1 MPSSYGDV
9 KINSNSVFLKIIA
22 GTPHDVRLLDPTP
35 VEMYNHQFGNKPV
48 KCKGSMCDLCQNE
61 DQKIST
67 KKQRFVVNV
76 YDHTTS
82 KVQLLEYGSMIANQL
97 QTIAK
102 SLSEE
107 GMDIMDFDL
116 KIEVS
121 GSGMETKYKVTQRQK
136 SKPIPEDIKKLPIE
150 GAISF

>member
-22 GTPHDVRLLDPTP
+22 GTPHDIRLLDPTP
-35 VEMYNHQFGNKPV
+35 VETYKHQFGNKPV
-48 KCKGSMCDLCQNE
+48 TCKGSMCDLCQNT
-61 DQKIST
+61 DPKVNAR
-67 KKQRFVVNV
+67 KQRFIVNV

-82 KVQLLEYGSMIANQL
+82 KVQLLEYGSMIATQL
-97 QTIAK
+97 QTIAN

-121 GSGMETKYKVTQRQK
+121 GSGMETKYKVIQRQK
-136 SKPIPEDIKKLPIE
+136 SKELPGDIKRLPID
-150 GAISF
+150 AVPF